1 MDKLDL
7 IVAKIDDMKAD
18 LTKNVDQVQLDVDDI
33 RSNQIEMSHDV
44 RRNADDLE
52 VHMKRTN
59 INEKRLEHIEN
70 KLTIE
75 YLLKLIITVAAGVGT
90 ISGSIYGAIKLLDY
104 LTK

>member
-1 MDKLDL
+1 VDKLDL

>member
-33 RSNQIEMSHDV
+33 RSNQIEMAHDV

-90 ISGSIYGAIKLLDY
+90 ISGSIYGVIKLLDY